1 MSLLGPSLMVVIPQE
16 RYRDVVYERWP
27 VKVEPHADE
36 LLSSWL
42 HRIASANGVA
52 PRDFARVLGLRHRM
66 WSARFDL
73 KLQDDVLDQL
83 SEGSGIPRDRLSS
96 MALQPCDYRHMPLPL
111 VIKARRAAS
120 TWLQFCPA
128 CLGSD
133 QPPYF
138 RRRWRHSTRI
148 SCFIHGCGL
157 RDRCPS
163 CHRGITAFAQPRLVG
178 QHVCTSCAYDL
189 RRASKVPVTI
199 EAQYFEQIIN
209 RSIGT
214 VANIL
219 ATNNPPKW
227 PWRQDLIA
235 VLPTMSVS
243 SRIRLFER
251 FIPDDAYLDEGFV
264 LPIRRSKRIMK
275 DKIEPARQAAAR

>member
-1 MSLLGPSLMVVIPQE
+1 MA
-16 RYRDVVYERWP
+16 VYGHASMELRETDCRQWP
-27 VKVEPHADE
+27 CSH
-36 LLSSWL
+36 
-42 HRIASANGVA
+42 
-52 PRDFARVLGLRHRM
+52 
-66 WSARFDL
+66 
-73 KLQDDVLDQL
+73 
-83 SEGSGIPRDRLSS
+83 
-96 MALQPCDYRHMPLPL
+96 
-111 VIKARRAAS
+111 VIKDTCRYHWSSKPVVLLRRGCNSVLRAS
-120 TWLQFCPA
+120 VLISPHI
-128 CLGSD
+128 
-133 QPPYF
+133 F

-227 PWRQDLIA
+227 PWRRDLIA
-235 VLPTMSVS
+235 VLPTRFPAGYACS
-243 SRIRLFER
+243 SASF
-251 FIPDDAYLDEGFV
+251 PTT
-264 LPIRRSKRIMK
+264 PIWMRASSF
-275 DKIEPARQAAAR
+275 PFGGQSGL

>member
-1 MSLLGPSLMVVIPQE
+1 M
-16 RYRDVVYERWP
+16 
-27 VKVEPHADE
+27 
-36 LLSSWL
+36 
-42 HRIASANGVA
+42 
-52 PRDFARVLGLRHRM
+52 
-66 WSARFDL
+66 
-73 KLQDDVLDQL
+73 DQL

-128 CLGSD
+128 CLDSD

-138 RRRWRHSTRI
+138 RRGWRHSTRI
-148 SCFIHGCGL
+148 SCFIHRCGL
-157 RDRCPS
+157 RDRCHRATAELLPS
-163 CHRGITAFAQPRLVG
+163 LSHGLSASMSAPLALMTAAGIQ
-178 QHVCTSCAYDL
+178 
-189 RRASKVPVTI
+189 VPVTI

-227 PWRQDLIA
+227 PWRKDLIA

-243 SRIRLFER
+243 SGYACSSASSRRRL
-251 FIPDDAYLDEGFV
+251 LDEGFV
-264 LPIRRSKRIMK
+264 LPFGGSADYER
-275 DKIEPARQAAAR
+275 

>member
-1 MSLLGPSLMVVIPQE
+1 
-16 RYRDVVYERWP
+16 
-27 VKVEPHADE
+27 
-36 LLSSWL
+36 
-42 HRIASANGVA
+42 
-52 PRDFARVLGLRHRM
+52 
-66 WSARFDL
+66 
-73 KLQDDVLDQL
+73 
-83 SEGSGIPRDRLSS
+83 
-96 MALQPCDYRHMPLPL
+96 
-111 VIKARRAAS
+111 
-120 TWLQFCPA
+120 
-128 CLGSD
+128 
-133 QPPYF
+133 
-138 RRRWRHSTRI
+138 
-148 SCFIHGCGL
+148 
-157 RDRCPS
+157 
-163 CHRGITAFAQPRLVG
+163 
-178 QHVCTSCAYDL
+178 
-189 RRASKVPVTI
+189 VPVTI